1 MKKLLIIIIS
11 GVFFFSCG
19 KKGPPVYE
27 EKEFGKQLSYILD
40 TKKYFS

>member
-11 GVFFFSCG
+11 GVFVFSCG

-27 EKEFGKQLSYILD
+27 EKKTSSTNIIQ
-40 TKKYFS
+40 KYFS